1 MGHAWDTQRARRAP
15 HTQAAGRMPGLP
27 RAGGKYYKKLK
38 RAGREAKNFPPCCLV
53 CAESPKFAHA
63 ETEKNAYKMKARTL
77 LLQILL
83 LASLGA
89 QAQKH
94 EFANWNRY
102 AQANQTLGLPAKGER
117 RVVLMGNSITDGW
130 PGTHPQFFKDNGL
143 IGRGISGQTSY
154 QFLLRFRQDVI
165 NLRPKVVVINYGTN
179 DIAEN
184 TGAYDEDLTFG
195 NVCSMVELARYHKI
209 KVILTSCLPAGGFGW
224 RRGIT
229 DSMQKIRSLNE
240 RVRAYARANKIPYV
254 DYFSAMV
261 NDEGTAMR
269 AEYAKDNPGVHPNAE
284 GYTVME
290 RLLLPVIK
298 KLR

>member
-1 MGHAWDTQRARRAP
+1 
-15 HTQAAGRMPGLP
+15 
-27 RAGGKYYKKLK
+27 
-38 RAGREAKNFPPCCLV
+38 
-53 CAESPKFAHA
+53 
-63 ETEKNAYKMKARTL
+63 MKARTL

-83 LASLGA
+83 LASLGV

-102 AQANQTLGLPAKGER
+102 AQDNKTIGLPAKGEH

-130 PGTHPQFFKDNGL
+130 PRTRPQFFSDNKI

-154 QFLLRFRQDVI
+154 QFLLRFREDVI
-165 NLRPKVVVINYGTN
+165 NLHPKVVVINYGTN

-184 TGAYDEDLTFG
+184 TGPYDEDLTFG

-209 KVILTSCLPAGGFGW
+209 KVVLASCLPAGGFGW
-224 RRGIT
+224 RRSIT
-229 DSMQKIRSLNE
+229 DSMEKIRSLNE
-240 RVRAYARANKIPYV
+240 RVKAYAKENKIPYV

-261 NDEGTAMR
+261 NAEGTAMR
-269 AEYAKDNPGVHPNAE
+269 ADYANDNPGVHPNAA
-284 GYTVME
+284 GYAVME
-290 RLLLPVIK
+290 GLLLPVIE